1 MCHGLCSALGL
12 AVLGIINAYIYI
24 YFDRFTWSLQAI
36 WQHWDFSFS
45 FSSQIGQLPLLLISR
60 SQTQYRSLPRKGR
73 NNEHRTPQVSPG
85 RQHKDLLLELRG
97 LERSGKARCHL
108 LEQRLCQNLHPLL
121 QEISERA
128 SGKGPFFFCEP
139 NWRDSQET
147 TQKAV
152 TIPVNIV
159 VISAAIESRREIVPT
174 YR

>member
-12 AVLGIINAYIYI
+12 VVLGIINAYIYIYI

-97 LERSGKARCHL
+97 LERSDKARCHL
-108 LEQRLCQNLHPLL
+108 LEQRAETMP
-121 QEISERA
+121 ESPSPA
-128 SGKGPFFFCEP
+128 SRDQWTCFWKGPILLLWAQLEGLSE
-139 NWRDSQET
+139 NN
-147 TQKAV
+147 A
-152 TIPVNIV
+152 
-159 VISAAIESRREIVPT
+159 ESSDNPSKHRRN
-174 YR
+174 